1 MELWQAIVL
10 GLVEGLTEYLPVS
23 STGHLILVQRALGLE
38 ASAAA
43 NAFAICIQAGA
54 VAAVYALYR
63 TRVAQMFRGLV
74 GRDEAGRRLS
84 VCVLVAF
91 VPAAIAGLLLDDW
104 IESRLFGLWPVA
116 GAWFVGGLA
125 ILLFARSRMSKAR
138 SGLELGALSWRSAL
152 LIGCMQCLAM
162 WPGTSRSL
170 VTILG
175 GLAVGLELAAALE
188 FSFLLGVLTLFA
200 ATAHKARSDGREMLE
215 VLGWMPVAVGFVTAF
230 VSAWFSVRWMVG
242 YLQRRG
248 LALFGWWR
256 IALAL
261 LVAALLASG
270 VWSAA

>member
-63 TRVAQMFRGLV
+63 ARVAQMFRGLV